1 MNKSK
6 VLIGVI
12 DVLKKIVSMAN
23 TINKTMLLKSRS
35 LEFLSLVSFDT
46 AFSIKNGIS
55 LRIIIKIS
63 ATTV

>member
-12 DVLKKIVSMAN
+12 DVLKKIASMAN
-23 TINKTMLLKSRS
+23 TINKTILLKSRS

>member
-6 VLIGVI
+6 ALICVI
-12 DVLKKIVSMAN
+12 AVLKKIVSIAN
-23 TINKTMLLKSRS
+23 TINKTMLLKSRN
-35 LEFLSLVSFDT
+35 LEFLSLMSLDA